1 MNLLAFVLA
10 EICVCL
16 AGFGTAA
23 LLAPARPVSRTEI
36 AGLSLI
42 LGPCVVSLALFVFG
56 RFWRD
61 SILMGVIAFLGL
73 ALGVLGVLRWRRAEF
88 LPVRDARCWFAFIP
102 MLAAIGWQAGIH
114 PLAADGL
121 FNFELRAQLAA
132 LHGGQIPD
140 AFYSDPSR
148 TWTHPG
154 YPLFLPLNEAWI
166 YLCIGVPHQ
175 GLGQLL
181 AVPFAAAAI
190 CLLYAGVASL
200 TGETWRGLLAVA
212 LLFLLPSATIAPGGA
227 ASLWADFPLT
237 VIFLAAVLYL
247 VRFSKDGSSLPLFA
261 FFLAM
266 LPWVKREGIVLAA
279 VLAWAFVWIAWRT
292 GKMKRVPAVLL
303 PLVLVWCGWALFLH
317 TVHASA
323 DHDFL
328 PVSFETVAGHLN
340 RLPIILAALRV
351 ELLTFNHWSLLW
363 PRWARFA
370 SCGFGHWPPGASCRR
385 SSSLC
390 SRFIPASTFS
400 APGLRSACTW

>member
-1 MNLLAFVLA
+1 
-10 EICVCL
+10 
-16 AGFGTAA
+16 
-23 LLAPARPVSRTEI
+23 
-36 AGLSLI
+36 
-42 LGPCVVSLALFVFG
+42 
-56 RFWRD
+56 
-61 SILMGVIAFLGL
+61 
-73 ALGVLGVLRWRRAEF
+73 
-88 LPVRDARCWFAFIP
+88 

-363 PRWARFA
+363 PLAAVGAFRVLRVRSLAAWRFLPEIIIA
-370 SCGFGHWPPGASCRR
+370 LLALYSGIYILSAWTSLGLHLVTSLPRLLLPVAMPALLLVAAAAPSWPSKVGEADAQNTIGGS
-385 SSSLC
+385 
-390 SRFIPASTFS
+390 
-400 APGLRSACTW
+400 